1 MINTEEITFKARHFN
16 LAGRLFFPENFD
28 RSIAHP
34 AIVVTHPT
42 SADMN
47 QTSSIY
53 ATKLAENG
61 FLTLAYDASYQGQSE
76 GEPRY
81 IEDPASRTNDIMYA
95 IDYLDTLPFV
105 DNDRIG
111 AMGICAGGGY
121 TINAAKTD
129 KRIKAV
135 GTAAG
140 ASAGAAYREA
150 FGPDDQLIATLEQV
164 AAQRTAEATGAEPM
178 MTQWIPN
185 SQEEREAAGI
195 NDLDIVEA
203 VDYYKT
209 PRGADEFSPNKLRFT
224 SLALLLNY
232 DPANLAEKLLTQPL
246 EIIVGDKPGSFVSYR
261 FGYEIYNKA
270 ASKNKEL
277 TVLPGISHYD
287 LYDQPKAVEPAVAKL
302 TTFFNENL

>member
-1 MINTEEITFKARHFN
+1 MVTTKDVKFPARHFD
-16 LAGRLFFPENFD
+16 LAGRLFFLEDFD
-28 RSIAHP
+28 ETIAHP

-53 ATKLAENG
+53 ATKLAEKG
-61 FLTLAYDASYQGQSE
+61 FLTFAFDAAYQGQSE
-76 GEPRY
+76 GTPRY
-81 IEDPASRTNDIMYA
+81 IEDPANRTTDIMYA

-135 GTAAG
+135 GGAAA

-150 FGPDDQLIATLEQV
+150 FGPDDQLIETLNQI
-164 AAQRTAEATGAEPM
+164 ADQRTAEAMGADKM
-178 MTQWIPN
+178 LTQWIPN
-185 SQEEREAAGI
+185 SQEEREAAGV
-195 NDLDIVEA
+195 DDIDIKEA

-209 PRGADEFSPNKLRFT
+209 PRGADEFSPNKVQFT

-232 DPANLAEKLLTQPL
+232 DPADLVEKLLTQPL
-246 EIIVGDKPGSFVSYR
+246 ELIVGDKPGSFASYR
-261 FGYEIYNKA
+261 FGYEIFDKA
-270 ASKNKEL
+270 ASKNKDL
-277 TVLPGISHYD
+277 TVLHDVSHYD
-287 LYDQPKAVEPAVAKL
+287 LYDQPKAVDPAVEKL
-302 TTFFNENL
+302 ATFFAANL